1 MTMTVKNVMC
11 NDCQMIVSHDLDFL
25 VLHKTCICSLI
36 NMQVVYCL
44 IGYDAWVV
52 RLTCFAIHLPIPQS
66 FSTYDVLSKN
76 MRTNRIGSYLLA
88 FHANEYN
95 VKSKY
100 PLNVPSL
107 FQTVQQ
113 LEVTLRVSCSC

>member
-1 MTMTVKNVMC
+1 MTVKNVMY

-36 NMQVVYCL
+36 NMRVVYCL

-66 FSTYDVLSKN
+66 FSTYDVLSKS

-88 FHANEYN
+88 SHANE
-95 VKSKY
+95 
-100 PLNVPSL
+100 
-107 FQTVQQ
+107 
-113 LEVTLRVSCSC
+113 

>member
-76 MRTNRIGSYLLA
+76 MRTNRIGSYFLA
-88 FHANEYN
+88 SHANE
-95 VKSKY
+95 
-100 PLNVPSL
+100 
-107 FQTVQQ
+107 
-113 LEVTLRVSCSC
+113 